1 MSANVNDVKNWI
13 KELKNRGIKEFK
25 YKDLPDDLKKIG
37 LIRRAR
43 VLWEIKEKT
52 KIKDVIVW
60 IISSG

>member
-43 VLWEIKEKT
+43 VL
-52 KIKDVIVW
+52 
-60 IISSG
+60 